1 MTQNPNANIKRG
13 EGGEGFYHLDV
24 SPCTHSLAVSL
35 EDGGVG
41 PLAELLQLNVRLQLS
56 EGRVALQNER
66 KEEPELVRGWLRKE
80 GLIMQISFRIM
91 IRSLSQSR
99 RQNVQGS
106 PTVAEGNRVIGCIL
120 NAEFDSQ
127 ST

>member
-1 MTQNPNANIKRG
+1 MTQNPGTNVKRG
-13 EGGEGFYHLDV
+13 GGEGFYHLDV

-66 KEEPELVRGWLRKE
+66 EREGAELVRGWLRKE
-80 GLIMQISFRIM
+80 GR
-91 IRSLSQSR
+91 
-99 RQNVQGS
+99 
-106 PTVAEGNRVIGCIL
+106 THYA
-120 NAEFDSQ
+120 D
-127 ST
+127 